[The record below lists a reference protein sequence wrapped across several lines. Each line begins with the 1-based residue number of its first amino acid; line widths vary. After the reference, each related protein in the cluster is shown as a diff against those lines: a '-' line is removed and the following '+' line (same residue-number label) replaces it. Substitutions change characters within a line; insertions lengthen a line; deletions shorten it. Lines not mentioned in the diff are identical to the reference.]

1 MKFQVSEGAISAV
14 FPDLKKLHPRFAP
27 FLTQFNR
34 QPPIEMPPKGAGVQS
49 NRS

>member
-27 FLTQFNR
+27 FFNT
-34 QPPIEMPPKGAGVQS
+34 I
-49 NRS
+49 